1 MLAVRPVFV
10 IIVFFGLSFF
20 CLASEE
26 RPVMN
31 VIIDKNA
38 IRIPIG
44 TFLITRKGEEY
55 CAVKLLT
62 AVEVKAADEAKKE
75 GAWKASYQSYY
86 QNDKS
91 GGFVNQNAKVDKG
104 ELVDRQ
110 PIGFGHL
117 TSISRSYR
125 TIFCGTVFG
134 GNIKLEWSGAEGA
147 GWIYFDERS
156 RTIMLAP
163 TKWTEISD
171 VNFLDKRLTWYQ
183 YDEKRKKIEIPV
195 GQLW

>member
-31 VIIDKNA
+31 VVIDKNA
-38 IRIPIG
+38 IKIPVG
-44 TFLITRKGEEY
+44 TILIARKGDEY

-62 AVEVKAADEAKKE
+62 AVEVEAPDEAKKK
-75 GAWKASYQSYY
+75 GAWKANYQSYY

-91 GGFVNQNAKVDKG
+91 GSFINQNAKVDKG
-104 ELVDRQ
+104 ELVLRQ
-110 PIGFGHL
+110 PVGIGHL
-117 TSISRSYR
+117 TSMSRSNT

-134 GNIKLEWSGAEGA
+134 GNIKLKWSGLEGA
-147 GWIYFDERS
+147 GWIYFDERG
-156 RTIMLAP
+156 RTIALAP
-163 TKWTEISD
+163 TKWADITE
-171 VNFLDKRLTWYQ
+171 VNFLDPMLKWYQ
-183 YDEKRKKIEIPV
+183 YDEKRKKIEIPLEK
-195 GQLW
+195 LW